1 MTLHV
6 DESSLRVRITH
17 EGVEWETLEDFRP
30 HFYQE
35 ERVFYFDEAENI
47 THQLDAENQRIQSRF
62 DFSDVCF
69 KTTVST
75 KGMDE
80 LYFQWEAIREDV
92 PIDQVIWPGPMAF
105 DEAKEDWLT
114 LLTYEQGLAIPNTW
128 DVELGPI
135 AFDGLFHTAGAIPV
149 PLFNLVYHDC
159 AIIPWMM
166 EKHEKEDY
174 FLYALL
180 NGGIPYLRREA
191 AYPNI
196 DGSFEVKSTVTEEEH
211 LARCKLVS
219 DFHEKVA
226 FSKMTDFRLL
236 SPDGLK
242 QQSVF
247 DESWVVSI
255 DLEQG
260 SYHLESLDHE

>member
-47 THQLDAENQRIQSRF
+47 TYQVDAENQR
-62 DFSDVCF
+62 
-69 KTTVST
+69 
-75 KGMDE
+75 
-80 LYFQWEAIREDV
+80 
-92 PIDQVIWPGPMAF
+92 
-105 DEAKEDWLT
+105 
-114 LLTYEQGLAIPNTW
+114 
-128 DVELGPI
+128 
-135 AFDGLFHTAGAIPV
+135 
-149 PLFNLVYHDC
+149 
-159 AIIPWMM
+159 

-211 LARCKLVS
+211 LARCNLVS

-255 DLEQG
+255 DLKQG